1 MYKRSV
7 GERLIVKKGRYL
19 GRKINH
25 RYLFSLSFFSAL
37 LNTNDYLKEGRKYKM
52 LRFLDAGES
61 HGKCLL
67 GIIEGFPAGLSLNEE
82 NINLN
87 LKRRQ
92 GGYGRGERMKIEQD
106 RVEVLSGLVEGKTI
120 GSPLGLMIKNK
131 DWKNWQEKEYPPL
144 TISRPGHADF
154 AGVIKYG
161 FKDVRKVLERASAR
175 QTAMRV
181 AIGSV
186 ASSLLEEF
194 NIQIYSYVLR
204 IGQVKAKRIASFTRE
219 FKEEINKSPVYC
231 GDGIASIGMCRE
243 IDRAREKG
251 NTLGGVFEVVISGV
265 PIGLGS
271 YVQWDRRLDA
281 QLASAFMS
289 IPGVKAVEIGEGIE
303 ASEKK
308 GSDVHDEIFIQD
320 KPKSNSSRYYRKTN
334 RAGGIEGGVTNGEEV
349 VIRAYL
355 KPIPTLINTL
365 HSIDFATKKETKAIY
380 QRSDIC
386 VVPAASVVGEAV
398 AAWEIAAAFLDKF
411 NGDSLLEIKENYKKY
426 GEKLQEI

>member
-1 MYKRSV
+1 
-7 GERLIVKKGRYL
+7 
-19 GRKINH
+19 
-25 RYLFSLSFFSAL
+25 
-37 LNTNDYLKEGRKYKM
+37 M

-67 GIIEGFPAGLSLNEE
+67 GIIEGFPAGVSLNEE

-92 GGYGRGERMKIEQD
+92 GGYGRGDRMKIEQD
-106 RVEVLSGLVEGKTI
+106 KVEILSGLVEGKTI

-131 DWKNWQEKEYPPL
+131 DWENWQEKEYPPL
-144 TISRPGHADF
+144 TIPRPGHADF
-154 AGVIKYG
+154 AGAIKYG

-194 NIQIYSYVLR
+194 NIEIYSYVSR
-204 IGQVKAKRIASFTRE
+204 IGQVKAKRITFFNRE
-219 FKEEINKSPVYC
+219 VKEEINKSPVYC
-231 GDGIASIGMCRE
+231 IDGIASIGMCRE
-243 IDRAREKG
+243 IDRACEKG
-251 NTLGGVFEVVISGV
+251 DTLGGVFEVIITGM

-271 YVQWDRRLDA
+271 YVQCDRRFDA
-281 QLASAFMS
+281 RLASALMS

-303 ASEKK
+303 ASKKK
-308 GSDVHDEIFIQD
+308 GSTVHDEIFTKEELGKD
-320 KPKSNSSRYYRKTN
+320 SFRYCRKTN
-334 RAGGIEGGVTNGEEV
+334 RAGGMEGGITNGEEV

-355 KPIPTLINTL
+355 KPIPTLINPL
-365 HSIDFATKKETKAIY
+365 RSIDFATKKETKAIY

-386 VVPAASVVGEAV
+386 VVPAASVVGEAA
-398 AAWEIAAAFLDKF
+398 AAWEIAAVFLEKF
-411 NGDSLLEIKENYKKY
+411 GGDSLAEIKENYENYKESLRK
-426 GEKLQEI
+426 I

>member
-1 MYKRSV
+1 
-7 GERLIVKKGRYL
+7 
-19 GRKINH
+19 
-25 RYLFSLSFFSAL
+25 
-37 LNTNDYLKEGRKYKM
+37 M

-67 GIIEGFPAGLSLNEE
+67 GIIEGLPAGFSLNEE
-82 NINLN
+82 KINLN
-87 LKRRQ
+87 LTRRQ

-106 RVEVLSGLVEGKTI
+106 RVEILSGLVEGKTI

-131 DWKNWQEKEYPPL
+131 DWENWQEKEYSPL

-154 AGVIKYG
+154 AGTIKYG
-161 FKDVRKVLERASAR
+161 FEDVRKVLERASAR

-194 NIQIYSYVLR
+194 NIEIYSYVLR
-204 IGQVKAKRIASFTRE
+204 IGQVKARRITSFNP
-219 FKEEINKSPVYC
+219 KIKAEISKSPVYC
-231 GDGIASIGMCRE
+231 IDGIASIGMCRE

-251 NTLGGVFEVVISGV
+251 DTLGGVFEMVSTGV
-265 PIGLGS
+265 PAGLGS

-289 IPGVKAVEIGEGIE
+289 IPGVKAVEIGEGVE

-308 GSDVHDEIFIQD
+308 GSDVHDEIFAQEEPR
-320 KPKSNSSRYYRKTN
+320 KNSSRYYRKTN

-349 VIRAYL
+349 IIRAYI
-355 KPIPTLINTL
+355 KPIPTLINSL
-365 HSIDFATKKETKAIY
+365 RSIDFATKKETKAIY

-386 VVPAASVVGEAV
+386 VVPAVSVVGEAV
-398 AAWEIAAAFLDKF
+398 AAWEIAVAFLEKF
-411 NGDSLLEIKENYKKY
+411 GGDSLLEIKENYENYRKR
-426 GEKLQEI
+426 LQKI

>member
-1 MYKRSV
+1 
-7 GERLIVKKGRYL
+7 
-19 GRKINH
+19 
-25 RYLFSLSFFSAL
+25 
-37 LNTNDYLKEGRKYKM
+37 M

-61 HGKCLL
+61 HGECLI
-67 GIIEGFPAGLSLNEE
+67 GIVEGLPAGFSLNEE
-82 NINLN
+82 KINLD

-92 GGYGRGERMKIEQD
+92 GGYGRGERMEIEQD
-106 RVEVLSGLVEGKTI
+106 RVEILSGLVEGEAI
-120 GSPLGLMIKNK
+120 GSPLGLMVKNK
-131 DWKNWQEKEYPPL
+131 DWENWQDKKNPSL
-144 TISRPGHADF
+144 TIPRPGHADF
-154 AGVIKYG
+154 AGAIKYG

-186 ASSLLEEF
+186 AQQFLEEF
-194 NIQIYSYVLR
+194 DLNIYSYVLR
-204 IGQVKAKRIASFTRE
+204 IGQVKARRITSFNP
-219 FKEEINKSPVYC
+219 KIKAEINKSPVYC
-231 GDGIASIGMCRE
+231 VDGIASIGMCRE

-251 NTLGGVFEVVISGV
+251 DTLGGVFEVVISGA

-308 GSDVHDEIFIQD
+308 GSDVHDEIFAQEEQR
-320 KPKSNSSRYYRKTN
+320 KNSSRYYRKTN

-355 KPIPTLINTL
+355 KPIPTLINPL

-398 AAWEIAAAFLDKF
+398 AAWEIATAFLEKF
-411 NGDSLLEIKENYKKY
+411 SGDSLIEIKENYKNYK
-426 GEKLQEI
+426 KRL

>member
-1 MYKRSV
+1 
-7 GERLIVKKGRYL
+7 
-19 GRKINH
+19 
-25 RYLFSLSFFSAL
+25 
-37 LNTNDYLKEGRKYKM
+37 M

-67 GIIEGFPAGLSLNEE
+67 GIIEGFPASFSLNEE
-82 NINLN
+82 KINLN

-131 DWKNWQEKEYPPL
+131 DWENWQEKEYPPL
-144 TISRPGHADF
+144 TIPRPGHADF
-154 AGVIKYG
+154 SGAIKYG
-161 FKDVRKVLERASAR
+161 FKNVRKVLERASAR

-181 AIGSV
+181 AIGTI

-204 IGQVKAKRIASFTRE
+204 IGQVKAKRITSFNRE
-219 FKEEINKSPVYC
+219 VKEEINKSPVYC
-231 GDGIASIGMCRE
+231 IDGIASIGMCRE
-243 IDRAREKG
+243 IDQAREKG
-251 NTLGGVFEVVISGV
+251 DTLGGVFEVVITGV
-265 PIGLGS
+265 PLGLGS

-281 QLASAFMS
+281 RLASALMS

-308 GSDVHDEIFIQD
+308 GSTVHDEIFTQEESEKD
-320 KPKSNSSRYYRKTN
+320 SFRYYRKSN
-334 RAGGIEGGVTNGEEV
+334 RAGGIEGGITNGEEV

-355 KPIPTLINTL
+355 KPIPTLINPL
-365 HSIDFATKKETKAIY
+365 RSIDFATKKETKAIY

-386 VVPAASVVGEAV
+386 VVPAGSVVGEAV
-398 AAWEIAAAFLDKF
+398 AAWEIAAAFLEKF
-411 NGDSLLEIKENYKKY
+411 GGDSLTEIKENYENYK
-426 GEKLQEI
+426 ESFRNI

>member
-1 MYKRSV
+1 
-7 GERLIVKKGRYL
+7 
-19 GRKINH
+19 
-25 RYLFSLSFFSAL
+25 
-37 LNTNDYLKEGRKYKM
+37 M

-61 HGKCLL
+61 HGKCLV
-67 GIIEGFPAGLSLNEE
+67 GIIEGLPAGLSLSEE
-82 NINLN
+82 KINLN
-87 LKRRQ
+87 LTRRQ

-106 RVEVLSGLVEGKTI
+106 QVEILSGLVEGKTI

-131 DWKNWQEKEYPPL
+131 DWENWQEKEYPPL

-154 AGVIKYG
+154 AGAIKYG
-161 FKDVRKVLERASAR
+161 FKDVRRVLERASAR

-181 AIGSV
+181 AIGSA

-194 NIQIYSYVLR
+194 NIEIYSYVLR
-204 IGQVKAKRIASFTRE
+204 IDQVKAKRITSFNRE
-219 FKEEINKSPVYC
+219 VKEEINKSPVYC
-231 GDGIASIGMCRE
+231 IDGIASIGMCRE

-251 NTLGGVFEVVISGV
+251 DTLGGVFEVIIAGV

-281 QLASAFMS
+281 RLASAFMS

-303 ASEKK
+303 ASKKK
-308 GSDVHDEIFIQD
+308 GSTVHDEIFTQEESEKD
-320 KPKSNSSRYYRKTN
+320 SFRYYRKTN
-334 RAGGIEGGVTNGEEV
+334 RAGGIEGGITNGEEV

-355 KPIPTLINTL
+355 KPIPTLINPL
-365 HSIDFATKKETKAIY
+365 RSIDFATKKETKAIY

-398 AAWEIAAAFLDKF
+398 AVWEIAAAFLEKF
-411 NGDSLLEIKENYKKY
+411 GGDSLVEIKENYENYKELLRKK
-426 GEKLQEI
+426 

>member
-1 MYKRSV
+1 
-7 GERLIVKKGRYL
+7 
-19 GRKINH
+19 
-25 RYLFSLSFFSAL
+25 
-37 LNTNDYLKEGRKYKM
+37 M

-67 GIIEGFPAGLSLNEE
+67 GIIEGLPAGFSLNEE
-82 NINLN
+82 KINLD
-87 LKRRQ
+87 LTRRQ

-106 RVEVLSGLVEGKTI
+106 RAEVLSGLVEGKTI
-120 GSPLGLMIKNK
+120 GSPLGLMIQNK
-131 DWKNWQEKEYPPL
+131 DWENWQEKEYPPL

-194 NIQIYSYVLR
+194 NIGIYSYVLR
-204 IGQVKAKRIASFTRE
+204 IGQVKAQRITSFNP
-219 FKEEINKSPVYC
+219 KIKAEINKSPVYC
-231 GDGIASIGMCRE
+231 VDGIASIGMCRE

-251 NTLGGVFEVVISGV
+251 DTLGGVFEVVITGV

-271 YVQWDRRLDA
+271 YVEWDRRLDA
-281 QLASAFMS
+281 RLASALMS
-289 IPGVKAVEIGEGIE
+289 IPGVKTVEIGEGIE
-303 ASEKK
+303 ASKKK
-308 GSDVHDEIFIQD
+308 GSTVHDEIFVQEEQR
-320 KPKSNSSRYYRKTN
+320 KNSSRYYRKTN

-355 KPIPTLINTL
+355 KPIPTLINPL
-365 HSIDFATKKETKAIY
+365 RSIDFATKKETKAIY

-398 AAWEIAAAFLDKF
+398 AAWEIAVAFLDKF
-411 NGDSLLEIKENYKKY
+411 SGDSLLEIKENFKKY

>member
-1 MYKRSV
+1 
-7 GERLIVKKGRYL
+7 
-19 GRKINH
+19 
-25 RYLFSLSFFSAL
+25 
-37 LNTNDYLKEGRKYKM
+37 M

-61 HGKCLL
+61 HGKCLI
-67 GIIEGFPAGLSLNEE
+67 GIVEGLPAGLSLNEE
-82 NINLN
+82 KINLD

-106 RVEVLSGLVEGKTI
+106 LVEILSGLVEGETI

-131 DWKNWQEKEYPPL
+131 DWENWQDKKYPSL

-154 AGVIKYG
+154 VGAIKYG

-186 ASSLLEEF
+186 AQQFLKEF
-194 NIQIYSYVLR
+194 NLNIYSYVLR
-204 IGQVKAKRIASFTRE
+204 IGKVKAQRITSFNP
-219 FKEEINKSPVYC
+219 KIKAEINKSPVYC
-231 GDGIASIGMCRE
+231 VDGIASIGMCRE

-251 NTLGGVFEVVISGV
+251 DTLGGVFEVVITGV

-271 YVQWDRRLDA
+271 YVQWDRRMDA

-289 IPGVKAVEIGEGIE
+289 IPGVKAVEIGKGIE
-303 ASEKK
+303 ASKK
-308 GSDVHDEIFIQD
+308 NGSAVHDEIFIRE
-320 KPKSNSSRYYRKTN
+320 KSGKNSSRYYRKTN
-334 RAGGIEGGVTNGEEV
+334 QAGGIEGGVTNGEEV

>member
-1 MYKRSV
+1 
-7 GERLIVKKGRYL
+7 
-19 GRKINH
+19 
-25 RYLFSLSFFSAL
+25 
-37 LNTNDYLKEGRKYKM
+37 M

-67 GIIEGFPAGLSLNEE
+67 GIIEGLPAGFSLNEE
-82 NINLN
+82 KINLN
-87 LKRRQ
+87 LARRQ

-106 RVEVLSGLVEGKTI
+106 RVEILSGLVEGKTI

-131 DWKNWQEKEYPPL
+131 DWENWQEKEYPPL

-154 AGVIKYG
+154 AGTIKYG

-194 NIQIYSYVLR
+194 NIEIYSYVLK
-204 IGQVKAKRIASFTRE
+204 IGQVKARRITSFNP
-219 FKEEINKSPVYC
+219 KIKAEINKSPVYC
-231 GDGIASIGMCRE
+231 IDGIASIGMCRE

-251 NTLGGVFEVVISGV
+251 DTLGGVFEMVTTGV
-265 PIGLGS
+265 PAGLGS

-281 QLASAFMS
+281 RLASAFMS
-289 IPGVKAVEIGEGIE
+289 IPGVKAVEIGEGVE

-308 GSDVHDEIFIQD
+308 GSDVHDEIFAQEEPR
-320 KPKSNSSRYYRKTN
+320 KNSSRYYRKTN

-349 VIRAYL
+349 IIRAYI
-355 KPIPTLINTL
+355 KPIPTLINSL
-365 HSIDFATKKETKAIY
+365 RSIDFATKKETKAIY

-398 AAWEIAAAFLDKF
+398 AAWEIAVAFLEKF
-411 NGDSLLEIKENYKKY
+411 GGDSLVEIKENYKNYK
-426 GEKLQEI
+426 ELLREI

>member
-1 MYKRSV
+1 
-7 GERLIVKKGRYL
+7 
-19 GRKINH
+19 
-25 RYLFSLSFFSAL
+25 
-37 LNTNDYLKEGRKYKM
+37 M

-67 GIIEGFPAGLSLNEE
+67 GIIEGLPAGLSLNEE
-82 NINLN
+82 NINLD

-106 RVEVLSGLVEGKTI
+106 RVEILSGLVEGKTI

-131 DWKNWQEKEYPPL
+131 DWENWQEKEYPPL
-144 TISRPGHADF
+144 SISRPGHADF
-154 AGVIKYG
+154 AGAIKYG

-181 AIGSV
+181 AIGS
-186 ASSLLEEF
+186 LTQQFLEEF
-194 NIQIYSYVLR
+194 DLNIYSYVLR
-204 IGQVKAKRIASFTRE
+204 IGQVKARRITSFNP
-219 FKEEINKSPVYC
+219 KIKAEINKSPVYC
-231 GDGIASIGMCRE
+231 IDGIASIGMCRE
-243 IDRAREKG
+243 IDRAQEKG
-251 NTLGGVFEVVISGV
+251 DTLGGVFEVVISGV

-271 YVQWDRRLDA
+271 YVEWDRRLDA
-281 QLASAFMS
+281 RLAAAFMS

-308 GSDVHDEIFIQD
+308 GSAVHDEIFIRD
-320 KPKSNSSRYYRKTN
+320 KLNSNSSRYYRKTN
-334 RAGGIEGGVTNGEEV
+334 RAGGIEGGIANGEEV

-355 KPIPTLINTL
+355 KPIPTLINPL

-386 VVPAASVVGEAV
+386 VVPAASIVGEAV
-398 AAWEIAAAFLDKF
+398 AAWEIAVAFLEKF
-411 NGDSLLEIKENYKKY
+411 GGDSLVEIKENYENYKELLRKK
-426 GEKLQEI
+426 

>member
-1 MYKRSV
+1 MLESQR
-7 GERLIVKKGRYL
+7 
-19 GRKINH
+19 
-25 RYLFSLSFFSAL
+25 
-37 LNTNDYLKEGRKYKM
+37 EGRKYKM

-67 GIIEGFPAGLSLNEE
+67 GIIEGLPAGLSLNEE

-92 GGYGRGERMKIEQD
+92 GGYGRGDRMKIEQD
-106 RVEVLSGLVEGKTI
+106 RVEVMSGLVEGKTI

-131 DWKNWQEKEYPPL
+131 DWENLQEKEYPPL
-144 TISRPGHADF
+144 TIPRPGHADF
-154 AGVIKYG
+154 SGAIKYG
-161 FKDVRKVLERASAR
+161 FKDIRKVLERASAR

-181 AIGSV
+181 AIGSA

-194 NIQIYSYVLR
+194 NIEIYSYVLR
-204 IGQVKAKRIASFTRE
+204 IGQIKARRITSFNSKIKT
-219 FKEEINKSPVYC
+219 EINKSPVYC
-231 GDGIASIGMCRE
+231 IDRIASIGMCRE

-251 NTLGGVFEVVISGV
+251 DTLGGVFEVVITGV

-281 QLASAFMS
+281 RLASALMS
-289 IPGVKAVEIGEGIE
+289 IPGVKAVEIGKGIE

-308 GSDVHDEIFIQD
+308 GSAVHDEIFTQEESEKD
-320 KPKSNSSRYYRKTN
+320 SFRYYRKTN
-334 RAGGIEGGVTNGEEV
+334 RAGGIEGGATNREKV
-349 VIRAYL
+349 VVRAYL
-355 KPIPTLINTL
+355 KPIPTLTNPL
-365 HSIDFATKKETKAIY
+365 RSIDFATKKETKAIY

-398 AAWEIAAAFLDKF
+398 AGWEIAAAFLEKF
-411 NGDSLLEIKENYKKY
+411 SGDSLVEIKENYKNYK
-426 GEKLQEI
+426 KRLQKI

>member
-1 MYKRSV
+1 
-7 GERLIVKKGRYL
+7 
-19 GRKINH
+19 
-25 RYLFSLSFFSAL
+25 
-37 LNTNDYLKEGRKYKM
+37 M

-67 GIIEGFPAGLSLNEE
+67 GIIEGFPAGLSINEE

-106 RVEVLSGLVEGKTI
+106 RVEILSGLVEGKTI

-131 DWKNWQEKEYPPL
+131 DWENWQEKEYPPL
-144 TISRPGHADF
+144 NIPRPGHADF
-154 AGVIKYG
+154 TGAIKYG

-186 ASSLLEEF
+186 ASSLLEEL
-194 NIQIYSYVLR
+194 NIEIYSYVLR
-204 IGQVKAKRIASFTRE
+204 IGQVKANRVASLNRE
-219 FKEEINKSPVYC
+219 VKEEINKSPVYC
-231 GDGIASIGMCRE
+231 IDGIASIGMCRE

-251 NTLGGVFEVVISGV
+251 DTLGGVFEVIITGV

-271 YVQWDRRLDA
+271 YVEWDRRLDA
-281 QLASAFMS
+281 RLASAFMS
-289 IPGVKAVEIGEGIE
+289 IPGVKAVEIGEGVE
-303 ASEKK
+303 ASKKK
-308 GSDVHDEIFIQD
+308 GSAVHDEIFAQEESQKD
-320 KPKSNSSRYYRKTN
+320 SFRYYRKTN
-334 RAGGIEGGVTNGEEV
+334 RAGGIEGGITNGGDV
-349 VIRAYL
+349 VVRANI
-355 KPIPTLINTL
+355 KPIPTLINPL
-365 HSIDFATKKETKAIY
+365 RSIDFTTKKETKAIY

-398 AAWEIAAAFLDKF
+398 ASWEIAAAFLEKF
-411 NGDSLLEIKENYKKY
+411 GGDSLLEIKENYKNYRKR
-426 GEKLQEI
+426 LQKI

>member
-1 MYKRSV
+1 
-7 GERLIVKKGRYL
+7 
-19 GRKINH
+19 
-25 RYLFSLSFFSAL
+25 
-37 LNTNDYLKEGRKYKM
+37 M

-67 GIIEGFPAGLSLNEE
+67 GIIEGLPAGFSLNEE
-82 NINLN
+82 KINLN
-87 LKRRQ
+87 LARRQ

-131 DWKNWQEKEYPPL
+131 DWENWQDKKYPSL
-144 TISRPGHADF
+144 TIPRPGHADF
-154 AGVIKYG
+154 AGAIKYG
-161 FKDVRKVLERASAR
+161 FKNVRKVLERASAR

-194 NIQIYSYVLR
+194 NIEIYSYVLR
-204 IGQVKAKRIASFTRE
+204 IGQVKARRITSFNS
-219 FKEEINKSPVYC
+219 KIKSEINKSPVYC
-231 GDGIASIGMCRE
+231 IDGIASIGMCRE

-251 NTLGGVFEVVISGV
+251 DTLGGVFEVVITGV

-289 IPGVKAVEIGEGIE
+289 IPGVKAVEIGEGVE
-303 ASEKK
+303 ASAKK
-308 GSDVHDEIFIQD
+308 GSDVHDEIFAQEEPR
-320 KPKSNSSRYYRKTN
+320 KNSSRYYRKTN

-349 VIRAYL
+349 IIRAYI
-355 KPIPTLINTL
+355 KPIPTLINPL
-365 HSIDFATKKETKAIY
+365 RSIDFVTKKETKAIY

-386 VVPAASVVGEAV
+386 VVPAVSVVGEAV
-398 AAWEIAAAFLDKF
+398 AAWEIAVAFLEKF
-411 NGDSLLEIKENYKKY
+411 GGDSLLEIKENYENYSKR
-426 GEKLQEI
+426 LQKI

>member
-1 MYKRSV
+1 
-7 GERLIVKKGRYL
+7 
-19 GRKINH
+19 
-25 RYLFSLSFFSAL
+25 
-37 LNTNDYLKEGRKYKM
+37 M

-82 NINLN
+82 KINLN

-120 GSPLGLMIKNK
+120 GSPLGLMVKNK
-131 DWKNWQEKEYPPL
+131 DWENWQEKKYPPL

-154 AGVIKYG
+154 AGAIKYG

-186 ASSLLEEF
+186 ASSFLEEF
-194 NIQIYSYVLR
+194 NIEIYSYVLR
-204 IGQVKAKRIASFTRE
+204 IGQVKARRITSFNRKV
-219 FKEEINKSPVYC
+219 KEAINKSPVYC
-231 GDGIASIGMCRE
+231 IDGIASIGMCRE

-251 NTLGGVFEVVISGV
+251 DTLGGVFEAVIAGV

-271 YVQWDRRLDA
+271 YVQWDRRLDTR
-281 QLASAFMS
+281 LASAFMS

-303 ASEKK
+303 ASKKK
-308 GSDVHDEIFIQD
+308 GSTVHDEIFTQEESEKD
-320 KPKSNSSRYYRKTN
+320 SSLYYRKTN
-334 RAGGIEGGVTNGEEV
+334 RAGGIEGGITNGEEV
-349 VIRAYL
+349 IIRVYL
-355 KPIPTLINTL
+355 KPIPTLINPL
-365 HSIDFATKKETKAIY
+365 RSIDFATKKETKATY

-398 AAWEIAAAFLDKF
+398 AAWEIAVAFLEKF
-411 NGDSLLEIKENYKKY
+411 GGDSLVEIKENYENYKESLRK
-426 GEKLQEI
+426 I

>member
-1 MYKRSV
+1 
-7 GERLIVKKGRYL
+7 
-19 GRKINH
+19 
-25 RYLFSLSFFSAL
+25 
-37 LNTNDYLKEGRKYKM
+37 M

-67 GIIEGFPAGLSLNEE
+67 GIIEGLPAGLSLSEE

-92 GGYGRGERMKIEQD
+92 GGYGRGDRMKIEQD

-131 DWKNWQEKEYPPL
+131 DWENWQEKEYPPL
-144 TISRPGHADF
+144 TIPRPGHADF
-154 AGVIKYG
+154 SGTIKYG

-186 ASSLLEEF
+186 AGTLLAEF
-194 NIQIYSYVLR
+194 NIEIYSYVLR
-204 IGQVKAKRIASFTRE
+204 IGQVKARRITSFDSKIKT
-219 FKEEINKSPVYC
+219 EINKSTVYC
-231 GDGIASIGMCRE
+231 IDGIASVGMCRE

-251 NTLGGVFEVVISGV
+251 DTLGGVFEVVITGV

-281 QLASAFMS
+281 RLASALMS

-308 GSDVHDEIFIQD
+308 GSAVHDEIFAPEESEKD
-320 KPKSNSSRYYRKTN
+320 SPRYYRKTN
-334 RAGGIEGGVTNGEEV
+334 RAGGIEGGVTNGEKV

-355 KPIPTLINTL
+355 KPIPTLINSL
-365 HSIDFATKKETKAIY
+365 RSIDFVTKKETRAIY
-380 QRSDIC
+380 QSSDIC
-386 VVPAASVVGEAV
+386 VVPAASVVGEEA
-398 AAWEIAAAFLDKF
+398 AAWEIATAFLEKF
-411 NGDSLLEIKENYKKY
+411 SGDSLLEIKENFKNYKKR
-426 GEKLQEI
+426 LQKI

>member
-1 MYKRSV
+1 
-7 GERLIVKKGRYL
+7 
-19 GRKINH
+19 
-25 RYLFSLSFFSAL
+25 
-37 LNTNDYLKEGRKYKM
+37 M

-67 GIIEGFPAGLSLNEE
+67 GIIEGFPAGLSINEE

-106 RVEVLSGLVEGKTI
+106 RVEILSGLVEGKTI

-131 DWKNWQEKEYPPL
+131 DWENWQEKEYPPL
-144 TISRPGHADF
+144 TIPRPGHADF
-154 AGVIKYG
+154 AGAIKYG

-194 NIQIYSYVLR
+194 NIEIYSYVLR
-204 IGQVKAKRIASFTRE
+204 IGQVKANRIASFNRE
-219 FKEEINKSPVYC
+219 VKEEINKSPVYC
-231 GDGIASIGMCRE
+231 IDGIASIGMCRE

-251 NTLGGVFEVVISGV
+251 DTVGGVFEMIITGV

-271 YVQWDRRLDA
+271 YVEWDRRLDA
-281 QLASAFMS
+281 RLASAFMS
-289 IPGVKAVEIGEGIE
+289 IPGVKAVEIGEGVE
-303 ASEKK
+303 ASKKK
-308 GSDVHDEIFIQD
+308 GSAVHDEIFAQEESQKD
-320 KPKSNSSRYYRKTN
+320 SFRYYRKTN
-334 RAGGIEGGVTNGEEV
+334 RAGGIEGGITNGGDV
-349 VIRAYL
+349 VVRANI
-355 KPIPTLINTL
+355 KPIPTLINPL
-365 HSIDFATKKETKAIY
+365 RSIDFTTKKETKAIY

-398 AAWEIAAAFLDKF
+398 ASWEIAAAFLEKF
-411 NGDSLLEIKENYKKY
+411 GGDSLLEIKENYKNYRKR
-426 GEKLQEI
+426 LQKI

>member
-1 MYKRSV
+1 
-7 GERLIVKKGRYL
+7 
-19 GRKINH
+19 
-25 RYLFSLSFFSAL
+25 
-37 LNTNDYLKEGRKYKM
+37 M

-61 HGKCLL
+61 HGKCLM
-67 GIIEGFPAGLSLNEE
+67 GIVEGLPAGLSLNEE
-82 NINLN
+82 KINLD

-106 RVEVLSGLVEGKTI
+106 RVEILSGLVEGKTI

-131 DWKNWQEKEYPPL
+131 DWENWQDKKYPPL

-154 AGVIKYG
+154 AGAIKYG

-186 ASSLLEEF
+186 AQQFLEEF
-194 NIQIYSYVLR
+194 NLNIYSYVLR
-204 IGQVKAKRIASFTRE
+204 IGQVKARRITSFNP
-219 FKEEINKSPVYC
+219 KIKAEINKSPVYC
-231 GDGIASIGMCRE
+231 VDGIASIGMCRE
-243 IDRAREKG
+243 IDRAQEKG
-251 NTLGGVFEVVISGV
+251 DTLGGVFEVVISGV
-265 PIGLGS
+265 PIGLES

-281 QLASAFMS
+281 RLASAFMS

-320 KPKSNSSRYYRKTN
+320 KPKNNSSRYYRKTN

-355 KPIPTLINTL
+355 KPIPTLINPL
-365 HSIDFATKKETKAIY
+365 HSVDFATKKETKAIY

-398 AAWEIAAAFLDKF
+398 AAWEIAVAFLGKF
-411 NGDSLLEIKENYKKY
+411 GGDSLLEIKENYKKY
-426 GEKLQEI
+426 AERLQEI

>member
-1 MYKRSV
+1 
-7 GERLIVKKGRYL
+7 
-19 GRKINH
+19 
-25 RYLFSLSFFSAL
+25 
-37 LNTNDYLKEGRKYKM
+37 M

-67 GIIEGFPAGLSLNEE
+67 GIIEGLPAGFSLNEE
-82 NINLN
+82 KINLN
-87 LKRRQ
+87 LTRRQ

-106 RVEVLSGLVEGKTI
+106 RVEILSGLVEGKTI

-131 DWKNWQEKEYPPL
+131 DWENWQDKKYPSL
-144 TISRPGHADF
+144 TIPRPGHADF
-154 AGVIKYG
+154 AGAVKYG

-175 QTAMRV
+175 QTAIRV

-186 ASSLLEEF
+186 AQQFLEEF
-194 NIQIYSYVLR
+194 DLNIYSYVLR
-204 IGQVKAKRIASFTRE
+204 IGQVKARRITSFNP
-219 FKEEINKSPVYC
+219 KIKADINKSPVYC
-231 GDGIASIGMCRE
+231 IDGIASIGMCRE

-251 NTLGGVFEVVISGV
+251 DTLGGVFEMVTTGV

-303 ASEKK
+303 ASKKK
-308 GSDVHDEIFIQD
+308 GSAVHDEIFIQD
-320 KPKSNSSRYYRKTN
+320 KLKNNSSRYYRKTN
-334 RAGGIEGGVTNGEEV
+334 RAGGIEGGITNGEDLMV
-349 VIRAYL
+349 RTYI
-355 KPIPTLINTL
+355 KPIPTLINPL
-365 HSIDFATKKETKAIY
+365 SSIDFATKKETKTIY

-398 AAWEIAAAFLDKF
+398 AAWEIAVAFLEKLG
-411 NGDSLLEIKENYKKY
+411 GDSLIETKENYKNYK
-426 GEKLQEI
+426 ELLREI